1 MDSRR
6 KIQIDHIV
14 HWRCTVRYR
23 PRSSS
28 ITHRRVRQA
37 IYRASPA
44 APSESAE
51 TILDMA
57 AHSVFGAGQCSIEGK
72 EPGGSAHLTHRRIG
86 RCPIRIVVNVYV
98 EQEDKADQQHGICQS
113 EP

>member
-1 MDSRR
+1 MDSRW
-6 KIQIDHIV
+6 KIQIDHII
-14 HWRCTVRYR
+14 HWRCTIRYGPR
-23 PRSSS
+23 PSS
-28 ITHRRVRQA
+28 ITRRRVGQA

-57 AHSVFGAGQCSIEGK
+57 AHSIFGAGQCGVEGT
-72 EPGGSAHLTHRRIG
+72 EPGGSAHLTHRRIV
-86 RCPIRIVVNVYV
+86 RCPTRVVVNVYV
-98 EQEDKADQQHGICQS
+98 EQEDEADQQHGICQS